1 MKTKSIFKIYILVCL
16 IFFLSI
22 EIISNGN
29 IISLHNLIKSNNIF
43 ISLYLFIFFLF
54 TSLYVF
60 IFKKPLLALC
70 FHYSVWI
77 VLAFISSINLYF
89 KGTPIIFEDLF
100 LVSEATDI
108 ASKYINSTVI
118 INAIIT
124 IIFLIFIT
132 ALCYKL
138 SNNYTIKMFKTKKIL
153 LNIIFSFLFICAY
166 IFSLDKL
173 YNFGKS
179 ITYTLS
185 DFNLNETY
193 NKNGFMYSFYGSAYL
208 YTSTNLDFNYDAD
221 GVINIKNKL
230 STSDKTRDF
239 DKNIILIQLES
250 FFDPLKLNNVTYSE
264 DPIKNFRSLSKN
276 NQSGEIIVPVIG
288 GGTIQTEFEMLTG
301 INIKNLYTKMPYLN
315 LLNNTEVE
323 SIAHILNSYGLTPSS
338 FHNYFSTFYNR
349 TKAYKNLGFTTFVPL
364 ETMVNKDRGKNFWYK
379 DNILIDEMI
388 NKIKDT
394 NGKDFIFGVTVES
407 HGPYNTLID
416 GNIKVR
422 SDSLSSKDIIEL
434 QNYVNILKDVD
445 EFILNLK
452 SSLDSLKE
460 DYILI
465 LYGDHLPSLGEN
477 KSTLSSLSEED
488 LFKAPYLII
497 ESNNNKSIKIEK
509 DTLYSY
515 ELMNEVLKD
524 LDITPTIYHRF
535 RDEFK
540 GDPNINYY
548 ENQLLLDIKRGR
560 KNIYDNKQFPYEN
573 ENINLGV
580 KNPKITNVKYKDNK
594 ILLIGDYFTE
604 NSKIYINGKK
614 VNAKYISRNEIDLLN
629 NSLSE
634 NDEIVCVTFSNKNS
648 PLNISNIFKFQRKDS
663 LK

>member
-1 MKTKSIFKIYILVCL
+1 
-16 IFFLSI
+16 
-22 EIISNGN
+22 
-29 IISLHNLIKSNNIF
+29 
-43 ISLYLFIFFLF
+43 
-54 TSLYVF
+54 
-60 IFKKPLLALC
+60 
-70 FHYSVWI
+70 
-77 VLAFISSINLYF
+77 
-89 KGTPIIFEDLF
+89 
-100 LVSEATDI
+100 
-108 ASKYINSTVI
+108 
-118 INAIIT
+118 
-124 IIFLIFIT
+124 
-132 ALCYKL
+132 
-138 SNNYTIKMFKTKKIL
+138 
-153 LNIIFSFLFICAY
+153 
-166 IFSLDKL
+166 
-173 YNFGKS
+173 
-179 ITYTLS
+179 
-185 DFNLNETY
+185 
-193 NKNGFMYSFYGSAYL
+193 
-208 YTSTNLDFNYDAD
+208 
-221 GVINIKNKL
+221 
-230 STSDKTRDF
+230 
-239 DKNIILIQLES
+239 
-250 FFDPLKLNNVTYSE
+250 
-264 DPIKNFRSLSKN
+264 
-276 NQSGEIIVPVIG
+276 
-288 GGTIQTEFEMLTG
+288 
-301 INIKNLYTKMPYLN
+301 MPYLN